1 MTGFVIKSICN
12 QFELS
17 WWTIS
22 GAKQWEFIESEASLI
37 RNWEPEGK
45 IIAKYFSE
53 WVQHYDFHDKIM
65 QKHNLGQSG
74 IVAFS
79 HFSWLIFRDDFITNL
94 CTWYKHPSFFP
105 VSICWTDHSSTK
117 IIPCKFTNR
126 ISTTFRANRL
136 SFCDF
141 SFRWTIYERLKIIT
155 LGWYERIGFC

>member
-79 HFSWLIFRDDFITNL
+79 HFSWLIFRDNFITNL
-94 CTWYKHPSFFP
+94 FAH
-105 VSICWTDHSSTK
+105 D
-117 IIPCKFTNR
+117 TNILHFSLYR
-126 ISTTFRANRL
+126 YVELITRQPKLFHANSQIEYPQL
-136 SFCDF
+136 S
-141 SFRWTIYERLKIIT
+141 
-155 LGWYERIGFC
+155 ERIDSVFAIFHFVGQFMSDWKLLRLVGTKE